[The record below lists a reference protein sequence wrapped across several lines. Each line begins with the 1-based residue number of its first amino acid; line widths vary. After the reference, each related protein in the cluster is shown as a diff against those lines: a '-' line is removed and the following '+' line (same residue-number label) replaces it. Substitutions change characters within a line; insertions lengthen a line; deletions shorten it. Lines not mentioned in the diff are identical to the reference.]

1 MAATCQFLVTR
12 RWAGDAVTMTSTTHT
27 SQPAGAS
34 GTFLLGG
41 DLPVARLGFGAMRL
55 PFGTFTGPARDPRDG
70 IAVLRRAVELGVNHI
85 DTASFYRRGDVV
97 ANELIRQALA
107 PYPDG
112 LVIAT
117 KVGPMLGP
125 DGVPALQATPGQLRG
140 LVQENL
146 RELGVDRL
154 DLVYLRVGAQNGPG
168 GEPVGDRFAALAAL
182 RDEGLIRHLGVSNV
196 DAAQLAEARAVA
208 PVAAVQNTFHVHH
221 HAGDAALLAQC
232 AQAGIAFVPFF
243 PLGGGNDPIDPAR
256 LEKVADRHEATVP
269 QVALAWLLASS
280 PAMLPIPGTGNL
292 AHLEENTAAA
302 TLRLTSEDLATL
314 AG

>member
-1 MAATCQFLVTR
+1 
-12 RWAGDAVTMTSTTHT
+12 MTSTTHT

-41 DLPVARLGFGAMRL
+41 ELPVARLGFGAMRL
-55 PFGTFTGPARDPRDG
+55 PFGTLTGPARDPRDG

-85 DTASFYRRGDVV
+85 DTASFYRRGDTV
-97 ANELIRQALA
+97 ANELIREALA
-107 PYPDG
+107 PYPDD

-125 DGVPALQATPGQLRG
+125 EGVPTMQATPGQLRG
-140 LVQENL
+140 LVEENL

-154 DLVYLRVGAQNGPG
+154 DLVYLRIGALNPPG
-168 GEPVGDRFAALAAL
+168 GESVGDRFAALAAL

-196 DAAQLAEARAVA
+196 DAAQLAEARAIA
-208 PVAAVQNTFHVHH
+208 PVAAVQNSFHVHH

-232 AQAGIAFVPFF
+232 AQNGIAFVPFF

-256 LEKVADRHEATVP
+256 LEKVADRHRATVP
-269 QVALAWLLASS
+269 QVALAWLLATA
-280 PAMLPIPGTGNL
+280 PCLVAIPGTGNL
-292 AHLEENTAAA
+292 AHLEENMAAA
-302 TLRLTSEDLATL
+302 TLRLTTEDMASLV
-314 AG
+314 G